1 VHSDV
6 AARAISAAS
15 QVGLEVDGVDAAG
28 LVLQSASGIIEAATP
43 GAEAILGLTLDQL
56 LGRDS
61 ADTRWAA
68 IDQTGA
74 ALRGQDHPAMRA
86 LSSGIPVTDA
96 VMGVHRPGYHPAG
109 QHVWLSVD
117 AVPVGPVGAPTGV
130 ISRFTLIT
138 GPRATE
144 LRLAAS
150 ERLYR
155 FLVECAPDIVAWQL
169 PDTTFL
175 WVSSAVRTFLGRDP
189 EEMIGHRAEEF
200 MHPDDVA
207 AAAQDPGSSA
217 PDEPAPWVTVVRV
230 RHRDGHYIWMEV
242 GHHVLRDADGS
253 PAELRT
259 AWRDV
264 TARIQAEHERDAAV
278 RLVQSTIDSSP
289 IGFAVCGLD
298 GSFLQVNP
306 ALCAMLG
313 RDSTDLIGGSLQ
325 QFTDP
330 WGQADDDIAAVISGD
345 LPVREY
351 ERRYQRGDGTWIWG
365 HCTLVLLREDGSRRP
380 QSLLVHLQDITERRR
395 ANEQLAHAASHD
407 WLTGLANRQA
417 LTDYLAR
424 ATNHPPAY
432 GCSAMIVVDLD
443 DFKTINDTY
452 GHEIGDAL
460 LREVAVRLSG
470 AIRREDFAARLGGDE
485 FVVHCAAVR
494 GPREA
499 AQIAVAILDA
509 LEEPFIVGAVPVHL
523 SASVGV
529 TTATQGDSA
538 HLMAEADR
546 AMYRAKRRGRARVEI
561 ALLP

>member
-1 VHSDV
+1 VKSDV
-6 AARAISAAS
+6 AARAMSAAA
-15 QVGLEVDGVDAAG
+15 QVGLEVDGVDTAG

-43 GAEAILGLTLDQL
+43 GAEAILGLTLDQM

-68 IDQTGA
+68 VDENGA
-74 ALRGQDHPAMRA
+74 ALRAQDHPAMRA
-86 LSSGIPVTDA
+86 LSSGIPVVDA
-96 VMGVHRPGYHPAG
+96 VMGVVRPGYDPAG
-109 QHVWLSVD
+109 QHVWLAVD
-117 AVPVGPVGAPTGV
+117 AVPVGPLGAPTGV
-130 ISRFTLIT
+130 ISRFTVIT

-155 FLVECAPDIVAWQL
+155 FLVEYAPDIVAWQL

-189 EEMIGHRAEEF
+189 EEMIGRRADEF

-207 AAAQDPGSSA
+207 AAGRGLEVSA
-217 PDEPAPWVTVVRV
+217 LNEPAPWVTVVRM
-230 RHRDGHYIWMEV
+230 RHRDGHYLWMEV
-242 GHHVLRDADGS
+242 ARQVLRDADGAPS
-253 PAELRT
+253 EVQT

-264 TARIQAEHERDAAV
+264 TTRIQAEHERDAAT
-278 RLVQSTIDSSP
+278 RLVQSTIESSP
-289 IGFAVCGLD
+289 IGFAVCRLD
-298 GSFLQVNP
+298 GSFVQVNP
-306 ALCAMLG
+306 ALCAMLA
-313 RDSTDLIGGSLQ
+313 RDSADLIGRFLQ
-325 QFTDP
+325 QFTDSQ
-330 WGQADDDIAAVISGD
+330 GQCIDDIAAVISGD
-345 LPVREY
+345 LPVRDSEY
-351 ERRYQRGDGTWIWG
+351 RYQRGDGRWIWG
-365 HCTLVLLREDGSRRP
+365 HCTLVLLRESGSRRP

-417 LTDYLAR
+417 LTDHLAH
-424 ATNHPPAY
+424 ATMHPPTS

-460 LREVAVRLSG
+460 LREVAGRMTG
-470 AIRREDFAARLGGDE
+470 AIRKEDFAARLGGDE
-485 FVVHCAAVR
+485 FVVHCATVR

-499 AQIAVAILDA
+499 TQIAASILDA
-509 LEEPFIVGAVPVHL
+509 MREPFTVGGVPVHL

-529 TTATQGDSA
+529 TTATRGDSA
-538 HLMAEADR
+538 QLMAEADR